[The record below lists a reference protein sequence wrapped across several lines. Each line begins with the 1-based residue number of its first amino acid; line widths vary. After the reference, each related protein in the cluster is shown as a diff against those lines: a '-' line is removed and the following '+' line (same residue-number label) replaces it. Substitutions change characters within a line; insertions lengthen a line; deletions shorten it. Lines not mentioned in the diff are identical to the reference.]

1 MSLTPL
7 GQRLAVVAASPQEPW
22 EILAENVPVW
32 PEPPGLQTVGWELDA
47 QYAPSQGTEELLDA
61 LCLRMREQ
69 DVDVGTDALLVTNGA
84 FDGLGLIARH
94 LFGNGTRRAVCSGPV
109 LLSVADLL
117 QSIGFDTQVVDWPDL
132 VGKHSWTELGL
143 GPEDLLY
150 VNSPH
155 NPTGACM
162 DEATARALLAAQRRL
177 GFRLV
182 LDLAYDSFLQD
193 PAALAAPLALVENW
207 RGVYGLNSFSKN
219 YGAPGLRVGW
229 ITTAPDEVAQ
239 LTARMEWERIAVS
252 TRAQNQAAQL
262 CKLGNQPLTERVRA
276 GHRLVLDWARANGM
290 RVSPPQGGTHV
301 WVDPGVPDTEKL
313 ADELMSE
320 HRLVIT
326 TGAHYHPADSRHIR
340 IPTGAEPA
348 FLARSLE
355 AISATSERLRR
366 FTAVSGNPE

>member
-1 MSLTPL
+1 VSLTPL
-7 GQRLAVVAASPQEPW
+7 GERLAAVAASPQEPW

-32 PEPPGLQTVGWELDA
+32 PEPPSLQAVGWELDA
-47 QYAPSQGTEELLDA
+47 QYAPSQGTDELLEA
-61 LCLRMREQ
+61 LCLRQREQ
-69 DVDVGTDALLVTNGA
+69 GVDVGTDSLLVTNGA

-94 LFGNGTRRAVCSGPV
+94 LAGNGTRRAVCSGPV

-117 QSIGFDTQVVDWPDL
+117 QSVGLGTQVVDWPDL
-132 VGKHSWTELGL
+132 VGAGSWTTLGL

-150 VNSPH
+150 INSPH
-155 NPTGACM
+155 NPTGACL

-177 GFRLV
+177 GFTLV

-193 PAALAAPLALVENW
+193 PAALAAPLALVEDW

-229 ITTAPDEVAQ
+229 ITAAPEEVAQ

-252 TRAQNQAAQL
+252 TRAQNQAGQL
-262 CKLGNQPLTERVRA
+262 CKLGNQPLMERVRA
-276 GHRLVLDWARANGM
+276 GHQLVLDWARANGM
-290 RVSPPQGGTHV
+290 GVSPPQGGTHV
-301 WVDPGVPDTEKL
+301 WVDPGVPDTEEL

-320 HRLVIT
+320 HRLVVT
-326 TGAHYHPADSRHIR
+326 TGAHYYPADSRHIR
-340 IPTGAEPA
+340 VPTGVDPV

-355 AISATSERLRR
+355 AISTTSERLRR
-366 FTAVSGNPE
+366 SAATG